1 MRPAILALILAV
13 PWAPLTA
20 QQPAA
25 IQPPATRGA
34 ADSTGTTA
42 QARTGAS
49 AAAAPTVEAA
59 EPAPVALQPA
69 AMDSIRELIA
79 RFRRDPQGV
88 PLPPREQIAMGGRT
102 IAAGTQVQGPV
113 AAAGGPLHVYGTVNG
128 DAVAIG
134 GDVIVHG
141 GGRITGNAVAAL
153 GSVTLAGGVVGGEMR
168 QLGGAIG
175 AIPRGATATESRV
188 GATRHAVALAASWLV
203 ILVLIGIGVLVF
215 ATSYLDGV
223 TESLEG
229 RFGRSFWAGIAAQL
243 AIAPVLAL
251 LIVAL
256 AVTVLGILL
265 IPFAIVAFILAVAG
279 LITLGFLA
287 VARVTGESLAP
298 ATRRGYHAQ
307 GAALRALVVGVVLY
321 MGLWVVAS
329 AFAWAP
335 IVGTLLRG
343 VAVAI
348 TWVAATAGL
357 GAAVLSRGGTRRPSA
372 PVSSP
377 APVNDLPWQTPT
389 PVTGVVAARRPTPSS
404 SSRER

>member
-1 MRPAILALILAV
+1 MRLAILALILAV
-13 PWAPLTA
+13 PRAPLTA

-25 IQPPATRGA
+25 TQPPTRTPANDSGA
-34 ADSTGTTA
+34 STA
-42 QARTGAS
+42 QGGGN
-49 AAAAPTVEAA
+49 APRRTVEAA
-59 EPAPVALQPA
+59 EQTSVQLDQAAKDSVLQ
-69 AMDSIRELIA
+69 LVA
-79 RFRRDPQGV
+79 RFRRDPQAV
-88 PLPPREQIAMGGRT
+88 PLPPVEQIALGGRT
-102 IAAGTQVQGPV
+102 IPSGTQVRGPV
-113 AAAGGPLHVYGTVNG
+113 AAAGGPLHVYGTVDG
-128 DAVAIG
+128 DAIAIG
-134 GDVIVHG
+134 GDVIVHD
-141 GGRITGNAVAAL
+141 GGRVTGNAVSAL
-153 GSVTLAGGVVGGEMR
+153 GAVTLAGGTVVGEMR

-175 AIPRGATATESRV
+175 AVPRPAASPESRV

-215 ATSYLDGV
+215 ATSYLEGV

-243 AIAPVLAL
+243 ALAPVLVL

-265 IPFAIVAFILAVAG
+265 IPFAIVAFVLAVAG

-287 VARVTGESLAP
+287 VARITGESVAP
-298 ATRRGYHAQ
+298 GTRRGYHAQ
-307 GAALRALVVGVVLY
+307 GAALRALVIGVVLY

-335 IVGTLLRG
+335 MVETVLRG
-343 VAVAI
+343 IAVAI

-372 PVSSP
+372 PLSP
-377 APVNDLPWQTPT
+377 VAAVNDVPWQTPT
-389 PVTGVVAARRPTPSS
+389 PVTGVVAARRPTPASS
-404 SSRER
+404 PRDR

>member
-1 MRPAILALILAV
+1 MRLALLALILAV
-13 PWAPLTA
+13 PQAPLTA

-25 IQPPATRGA
+25 TQPA
-34 ADSTGTTA
+34 A
-42 QARTGAS
+42 ARSASKDS
-49 AAAAPTVEAA
+49 AAAGAQVQGGAAGRTPVEAA
-59 EPAPVALQPA
+59 EPAQLRLGSA
-69 AMDSIRELIA
+69 ARDSLRELITKFA
-79 RFRRDPQGV
+79 RDPQAV
-88 PLPPREQIAMGGRT
+88 ALPPSDQVAMGGRT
-102 IAAGTQVQGPV
+102 VAAGTQVDGPV

-134 GDVIVHG
+134 GDVIVHA
-141 GGRITGNAVAAL
+141 GGRVTGNAVSAL
-153 GSVTLAGGVVGGEMR
+153 GSVTLDGGTVGGEMR
-168 QLGGAIG
+168 QLAGTIG
-175 AIPRGATATESRV
+175 EVPRATAAPETPI
-188 GATRHAVALAASWLV
+188 GATRHAVALASSWLV

-215 ATSYLDGV
+215 ANSYLEGV

-243 AIAPVLAL
+243 ALAPVLAL

-265 IPFAIVAFILAVAG
+265 IPFAIVAFVLAVAG

-287 VARVTGESLAP
+287 VARITGESIAP
-298 ATRRGYHAQ
+298 GTRRGYHAN
-307 GAALRALVVGVVLY
+307 GAALRALVVGIVLY

-335 IVGTLLRG
+335 VVETILRG

-372 PVSSP
+372 ALAAA
-377 APVNDLPWQTPT
+377 APVNDVPWQTPT
-389 PVTGVVAARRPTPSS
+389 PVTGVVAARRPTPASTH
-404 SSRER
+404 RER